1 MTSEDMN
8 TMNVLLV
15 ESDLLLGGE
24 IKEMLASEGYR
35 VTWLTEG
42 EQVAQKIRS
51 EPFLLLILDL
61 ELPDIDGLSVLR
73 KVRSHS
79 QLPIMIFARGDDV
92 ERNILGLNAGADD
105 YMVEPF
111 GTQPLLARIRVLTQ
125 RAGEKTAQP
134 LSLGRLSINELGHQV
149 SWNGTPINL
158 GRREFSLLLEL
169 ALHRDVVMSRLELE
183 KKLYTKDKEI
193 GSNAL
198 EVHIHHLRRK
208 LDKQLIMTIRGVGYR
223 LDSRAA

>member
-1 MTSEDMN
+1 
-8 TMNVLLV
+8 MNVLLV

>member
-1 MTSEDMN
+1 
-8 TMNVLLV
+8 MNVLLA
-15 ESDLLLGGE
+15 ESDLLLGRK
-24 IKEMLASEGYR
+24 IKAMLAREGYR

-42 EQVAQKIRS
+42 EQVAQRVRS

-61 ELPDIDGLSVLR
+61 GLSDVDGLGVLR

-79 QLPIMIFARGDDV
+79 QLPILIFARGDDV
-92 ERNILGLNAGADD
+92 ERYILGLNAGADD
-105 YMVEPF
+105 YMLEPF
-111 GTQPLLARIRVLTQ
+111 GSQPLLARIRVLTQ
-125 RAGEKTAQP
+125 RAGGEFAQP

-149 SWNGTPINL
+149 SWDGTPINL

-169 ALHRDVVMSRLELE
+169 ARHRDEVMSRLELE
-183 KKLYTKDKEI
+183 NQLYNRGEEI

-223 LDSRAA
+223 LDSHAT